1 MAISCS
7 ILNGSLLS
15 AEASLMAVS
24 RVQGTMMK
32 TTSTVWEIIHINRL
46 KCEPDVAVTACPV
59 KAEGE
64 FRSVSFHAL
73 C

>member
-15 AEASLMAVS
+15 AEAALMAVL
-24 RVQGTMMK
+24 RAQGAIVK
-32 TTSTVWEIIHINRL
+32 TNLPVWEIIHNSRL
-46 KCEPDVAVTACPV
+46 KREPAIGATACPL
-59 KAEGE
+59 KTEGE